1 MLYEDEVKT
10 QKKKQKKLV
19 DVEVEVEI
27 CYTILY
33 FFSTVD

>member
-19 DVEVEVEI
+19 EVEVEVEI